1 MWMEAARGWLLTET
15 LPLLIC
21 PIGVSQVSL
30 GFPASLNT
38 PRLTAQVLIGSA
50 VDQLSDL
57 GQAT

>member
-1 MWMEAARGWLLTET
+1 MWMEAARGWLLTEM